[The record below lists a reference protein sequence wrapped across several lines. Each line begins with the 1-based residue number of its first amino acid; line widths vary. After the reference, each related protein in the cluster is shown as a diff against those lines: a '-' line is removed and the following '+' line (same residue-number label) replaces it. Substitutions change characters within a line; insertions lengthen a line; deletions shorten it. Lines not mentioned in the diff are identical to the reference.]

1 MFVFDES
8 YVRSLELLK
17 KNIMIAH
24 ILIAPTWESSF
35 ELMFVGSDIPVGV
48 ILEQGRDKLFHYI
61 YYTKK
66 TLDSTQEYYTMTK
79 KGMFSLV
86 ITFNKF
92 RSYLVA

>member
-48 ILEQGRDKLFHYI
+48 VLE
-61 YYTKK
+61 
-66 TLDSTQEYYTMTK
+66 
-79 KGMFSLV
+79 
-86 ITFNKF
+86 
-92 RSYLVA
+92 